1 MFNTYYAGGALLWFV
16 PEQRVFID
24 GRVEVYPVPLLE
36 RSRRA
41 DLFGEYQQLFADYRI
56 RCAVVPTDSPMS
68 TALHGDPS
76 AQRLYTDSQWT
87 VFSIQPRT
95 P

>member
-1 MFNTYYAGGALLWFV
+1 MRIVRAFASEA
-16 PEQRVFID
+16 
-24 GRVEVYPVPLLE
+24 RVEVYPIPLLE

-56 RCAVVPTDSPMS
+56 RCAVVPTDSPMAA
-68 TALHGDPS
+68 ALRGDPS
-76 AQRLYTDSQWT
+76 AEHVYADSQWV
-87 VFSIQPRT
+87 VFVIQPGV